1 MTRFLAAVVGVLV
14 GTAVGRA
21 DLRPPGTRNV
31 PVDHVIETDKEYP
44 DWVFLVVHRTG
55 ATRANLDPKTPI
67 TIPGSD
73 AVGAGPV
80 RRPGDKEA
88 PFGLGYRSRLLAAVP
103 KDTAKGYATDKELF
117 AAVADGKAA
126 GLVRAKEV
134 FGDHLNVKADDPR
147 KTITRRFKV
156 AKVDPKD
163 GIVLEAV
170 AGEPGKE
177 EEEEAAARPGYRWV
191 AAGLGAAGLVG
202 LAGLW
207 LARSSRRT

>member
-1 MTRFLAAVVGVLV
+1 
-14 GTAVGRA
+14 
-21 DLRPPGTRNV
+21 
-31 PVDHVIETDKEYP
+31 
-44 DWVFLVVHRTG
+44 VFLVVHRSG
-55 ATRANLDPKTPI
+55 AARVALGPKTPI
-67 TIPGSD
+67 TIPGSS

-80 RRPGDKEA
+80 RRPGEKEP

-156 AKVDPKD
+156 ATVDPKD

-170 AGEPGKE
+170 AAGPGKE

-191 AAGLGAAGLVG
+191 AAGLAAAGLVG
-202 LAGLW
+202 FVGLW
-207 LARSSRRT
+207 LAGRRR